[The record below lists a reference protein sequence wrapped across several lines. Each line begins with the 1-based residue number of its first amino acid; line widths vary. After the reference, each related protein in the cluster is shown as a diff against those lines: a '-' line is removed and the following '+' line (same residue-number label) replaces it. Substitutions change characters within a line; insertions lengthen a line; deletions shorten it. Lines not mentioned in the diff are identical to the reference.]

1 MVLIVTLCDQTDS
14 VDNLRR
20 RESFREDELDT
31 FQSNGPNKLDTAP
44 FEPAYLLNL

>member
-1 MVLIVTLCDQTDS
+1 MVLIVTLSDQTDS
-14 VDNLRR
+14 VDILKR

-31 FQSNGPNKLDTAP
+31 FQSNGPNELDTVP